1 MRKHLWLMVS
11 AIVMAMSLSVAVL
24 WVASSDARSSWA
36 RYRSDNQEREALMS
50 RLEQSIGFDALIHDF
65 KNLVIRGGD
74 PDARARY
81 LRRFE
86 ARLTQTEHALSR
98 YRALGVTEAEAEG
111 LEAIRATVGRY
122 RDHSAI
128 VARMH
133 GEGAS
138 IPEIDR
144 VVRVDDAPASAG
156 LRALDA
162 ELRRRRD
169 ESSARLDASLGMVL
183 GLVMTFAALLVL
195 AIVLIGFRTDRAI
208 RRIQLDLHRSR
219 AHLVNLGEVAPV
231 GIMSTDPQGRCRYV
245 NPFWCQL
252 TGMSEVEALGDG
264 WEHALHPDDRK
275 RVLAR
280 WREAPEAQD
289 TLSDEHRFL
298 HEDGTVVWVSGSRTP
313 ELGASGEIVGYICTC
328 TDITPVKEV
337 EEALRRKN
345 EELDGALDRA
355 RVASQ
360 AKSDFLACMS
370 HEIRTPMNGIIG
382 MSELLGETTLDGR
395 QRDYIGTIAASAEAL
410 LVVIDDILDISR
422 IESGM
427 LSLDERPFDLREIVE
442 QVVQLMRASARD
454 KQVEIVVDYP
464 ADVPSQLL
472 GDSPRLRQ
480 VLANLVGNAVKFT
493 DCGRVTVEVRDL
505 GISAEASALSIAVSD
520 TGIGI
525 PSEALERI
533 FEKFEQAEPSLGR
546 RYGGTGLGLAIS
558 RQLVELMGG
567 TIVARSQEG
576 VGSVFTVRVDLRQS
590 EVGAE
595 PGPTPRSWPR
605 PPRRVVVEGRRA
617 PGPRSP
623 DDEAPRI
630 LLVDDDSTNRLVLED
645 LLSGLGCHV
654 DTAIDGEQ
662 ALEAVLRQRYDVVL
676 MDGSMPV
683 MDGLRAT
690 RAIREHGGSL
700 LSLPIIAMTAHAM
713 AEDEQTFLQAG
724 CDDYISK
731 PISFDALFELLR
743 RYVTLP
749 STES

>member
-1 MRKHLWLMVS
+1 MSEAPEAHGSSRRGDVHVPRYTVRKHLWLMVS

-382 MSELLGETTLDGR
+382 MSELLGETGNEARGDR
-395 QRDYIGTIAASAEAL
+395 QGAGD
-410 LVVIDDILDISR
+410 
-422 IESGM
+422 
-427 LSLDERPFDLREIVE
+427 RPFSPVERLGCLQQGHTRGVGVAVAGRVQRPVGGVATGAHVTEGQRERGAQRHGPDDDDRGQRCQPEVHRPPS
-442 QVVQLMRASARD
+442 RA
-454 KQVEIVVDYP
+454 
-464 ADVPSQLL
+464 ADVAQ
-472 GDSPRLRQ
+472 
-480 VLANLVGNAVKFT
+480 
-493 DCGRVTVEVRDL
+493 
-505 GISAEASALSIAVSD
+505 
-520 TGIGI
+520 
-525 PSEALERI
+525 
-533 FEKFEQAEPSLGR
+533 
-546 RYGGTGLGLAIS
+546 
-558 RQLVELMGG
+558 
-567 TIVARSQEG
+567 
-576 VGSVFTVRVDLRQS
+576 
-590 EVGAE
+590 
-595 PGPTPRSWPR
+595 PR
-605 PPRRVVVEGRRA
+605 PHEQRGTDHRADEPPWQRRRR
-617 PGPRSP
+617 
-623 DDEAPRI
+623 
-630 LLVDDDSTNRLVLED
+630 
-645 LLSGLGCHV
+645 
-654 DTAIDGEQ
+654 
-662 ALEAVLRQRYDVVL
+662 
-676 MDGSMPV
+676 
-683 MDGLRAT
+683 
-690 RAIREHGGSL
+690 
-700 LSLPIIAMTAHAM
+700 
-713 AEDEQTFLQAG
+713 
-724 CDDYISK
+724 
-731 PISFDALFELLR
+731 
-743 RYVTLP
+743 
-749 STES
+749 